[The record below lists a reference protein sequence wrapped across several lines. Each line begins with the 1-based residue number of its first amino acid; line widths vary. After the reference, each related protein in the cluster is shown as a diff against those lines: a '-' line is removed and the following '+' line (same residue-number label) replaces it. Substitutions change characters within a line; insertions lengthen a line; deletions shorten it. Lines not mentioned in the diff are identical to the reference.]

1 MTPQSSA
8 GLDAPACEDGFSS
21 EVISASWVIE
31 QFEIEAGRA
40 SDQSR
45 IRRTLGEAV
54 ASWPGEPEQSW
65 WSWIVEAG
73 QSLALSCRPVDCTL
87 YQIWELAR
95 EGGRLIIRIPATGEW
110 IGVYA
115 LKGRKLAVVAPSS
128 GRRHQKV
135 SQNQLQRLLGFTVA
149 GSMIRCVV
157 FQPQLSG
164 KLAEE
169 HHEGSIKPFARAWGF
184 LRPES
189 GDIRIVLV
197 FAVVSGVL
205 ALATPLAIEALVS
218 TVTFGRLLQP
228 IFVLSLLLLAFLMFQ
243 AAIRGLQTFVAEI
256 IQRRLFARVAADLAF
271 RLPRVK
277 AESLEGHNRRELV
290 NRFFEIVTV
299 QKVTAQLLL
308 DGVSIAVNTLVGM
321 AVLGF
326 YHPWLLGF
334 DVVLLAMITFVIVV
348 MGRGAIATSIKE
360 SKLKY
365 QVASW
370 LEDLSGCPIA
380 FRYDGAP
387 QFALG
392 RTDQLIHGYLTA
404 RRKHFK
410 ILLRQILFALGLQ
423 AVASTA
429 LLGLGGWLVISGE
442 LTLGQL
448 VAAELIV
455 TVIVGS
461 FAKLGKHMESFYD
474 MMASVDKL
482 GHLFDLPIERQD
494 GILTLQN
501 KRPSECGCSQVVYH
515 TSTGRSVFDR
525 FDLAISAG
533 ERVALSGSSGSGK
546 SILLDLFC
554 GLRTPQQGYI
564 RIDGIDLRELRP
576 DVLWRSVVLVRDV
589 EVFEGTLMQN
599 VHLERPEVTSEQVHM
614 ALEQV
619 GLLTDLLDL
628 PHGLDTPINASGYP
642 LSPNQLRKLMLA
654 RAIVGRPTLLLI
666 DGLLDALPDDQSEP
680 IMQVLCDSSQPW
692 TLVLVTARERL
703 AEIVTRRIDLGG
715 VQHRSRENM
724 FGIKESS
731 HG

>member
-1 MTPQSSA
+1 MPPNSFANSEALAGEVDSSA
-8 GLDAPACEDGFSS
+8 
-21 EVISASWVIE
+21 EVVAAAWVIG
-31 QFEIEAGRA
+31 QFEGEVGQA
-40 SDQSR
+40 SDQAR
-45 IRRTLGEAV
+45 IRRTLAEAV
-54 ASWPGEPEQSW
+54 VSWPGQPDERW
-65 WSWIVEAG
+65 WRWIVEAG
-73 QSLALSCRPVDCTL
+73 QCLSLSCRPVDCTL
-87 YQIWELAR
+87 GQIWDLAR
-95 EGGRLIIRIPATGEW
+95 EGERLIIRLPASGEW
-110 IGVYA
+110 IGVSA
-115 LKGRKLAVVAPSS
+115 LQAKKLSVMAPSS
-128 GRRHQKV
+128 GRGRQRV
-135 SQNQLQRLLGFTVA
+135 SWNQLQERLGLSGSN
-149 GSMIRCVV
+149 SMIRCVV
-157 FQPQLSG
+157 LQPLLPG
-164 KLAEE
+164 KLKHD
-169 HHEGSIKPFARAWGF
+169 HHDDAIQPLARAWGL

-189 GDIRIVLV
+189 GDIRIVLI
-197 FAVVSGVL
+197 FAVVSGLL

-228 IFVLSLLLLAFLMFQ
+228 IVVLSLLLLAFLMFQ
-243 AAIRGLQTFVAEI
+243 AAIRGLQTYVAEI
-256 IQRRLFARVAADLAF
+256 IQRRLFARVTADLAY

-277 AESLEGHNRRELV
+277 AESLEGQNSRELV
-290 NRFFEIVTV
+290 NRFFDIVTV

-308 DGVSIAVNTLVGM
+308 DGVSVAVNTLVGM

-334 DVVLLAMITFVIVV
+334 DVVLLAMITFIILV

-380 FRYDGAP
+380 FRYYGAS

-404 RRKHFK
+404 RRNHFK

-442 LTLGQL
+442 LTIGQL

-501 KRPSECGCSQVVYH
+501 TKPAACECRQVVYH
-515 TSTGRSVFDR
+515 TSTGKTMFDK

-533 ERVALSGSSGSGK
+533 ERIALSGPSGSGK
-546 SILLDLFC
+546 SALLDLFY
-554 GLRTPQQGYI
+554 GLRSPEQGYI
-564 RIDGIDLRELRP
+564 KVDGIDPRELRP
-576 DVLWRSVVLVRDV
+576 DVLRRSVALVREV
-589 EVFEGTLMQN
+589 EVFEGTLIEN
-599 VHLERPEVTSEQVHM
+599 VHLGRPEVTSEQGHR

-619 GLLTDLLDL
+619 GLLADLLDL
-628 PHGLDTPINASGYP
+628 PHGLDTQINASGHP
-642 LSPNQLRKLMLA
+642 LSTNQLRKLMLA
-654 RAIVGRPTLLLI
+654 RAIAGRPTLLLI
-666 DGLLDALPDDQSEP
+666 DALLDALPDDESES
-680 IMQVLCDSSQPW
+680 IMSVLSDSSQPW
-692 TLVLVTARERL
+692 TLVLVTERERL
-703 AEIVTRRIDLGG
+703 AGSATRQINLRKT
-715 VQHRSRENM
+715 QSQSH
-724 FGIKESS
+724 KEMPAI
-731 HG
+731 